1 MTRNRLIR
9 GLAALAVAVIL
20 AGSLAT
26 FSPGDWQGWGWDPSL
41 RNAENAFGFVGAVLA
56 KLTVAFLGRSTGLIL
71 SVSLLLLLAAREFFS
86 LSARRLS
93 LIWGGGSLL
102 LLLWSGWLLR
112 REGSTL
118 AASDWGGW
126 LGGLLA
132 EGQEALLGRIGAT
145 VLVIFLSLVAL
156 LAILPAPPKRRRRFN
171 FPDPRPLLR
180 VLTAPFRW
188 IWLALAWMGRG
199 LMRSFANLGAW
210 WEHGRMRRAERRE
223 AKSSQQAAT
232 SYQPEH
238 EEAEQSFVAAATG
251 SSHESRVSSP
261 EAPVTSPEPENE
273 APKVDRPR
281 RKAKPKP
288 RRSGEY
294 ILPDSSLLNP
304 AEPAGSGEDRRQM
317 EMQSQVL
324 VDKLSTFNIG
334 GRVSAMKQ
342 GPVVSTFEF
351 EPEDGVKV
359 SQITGRREDL
369 ALALRSKELRLVA
382 PIPGKAAVGVELPNS
397 SPRVIRLREVIDAE
411 HFAGVKGNLS
421 LALGV
426 DVDGRPTWA
435 DLSEAP
441 HLLVAGAT
449 GTGKSV
455 CINSILV
462 SLLLQHTPESLR
474 LFLVDPKMLELSV
487 YNEIPHLLHP
497 VITDNKMALQALNW
511 LVGEMETRY
520 KKLKPAGVRSIAEYN
535 AKIEAGEIKDAEGET
550 VTTRLPFLVCVVEE
564 FADLMMTLGKDVQ
577 TPIVRL
583 AQLARAVGI
592 HLILATQRPS
602 VNIIDGVIKANF
614 PSRIAFKV
622 FSRFDSKTILDANG
636 AETLIGRGDMLFMH
650 GRSPYPQ
657 RLHGAFTSTEEV
669 QAVTDHW
676 RQYTLPEPPL
686 ELEARPGSLED
697 FNAQD
702 DLYED
707 AKRIV
712 VLQGF
717 GSTTMLQRRLR
728 VGYTR
733 ASRLMD
739 MLEESGIVGPHT
751 GSKAREVLVGPE
763 VLEEEIET

>member
-9 GLAALAVAVIL
+9 GLAALALAIII
-20 AGSLAT
+20 AGSLL
-26 FSPGDWQGWGWDPSL
+26 SYSQGDWQGWGWDASL
-41 RNAENAFGFVGAVLA
+41 KNAENAFGFVGAVLA
-56 KLTVAFLGRSTGLIL
+56 KLHVTFLGRWVGLFM
-71 SVSLLLLLAAREFFS
+71 SVSLLLLLAIREFFAIS
-86 LSARRLS
+86 RKRSWI
-93 LIWGGGSLL
+93 IWGSASLL
-102 LLLWSGWLLR
+102 VLLWSGWLVR
-112 REGSTL
+112 SEGKTL
-118 AASDWGGW
+118 ASADWGGW
-126 LGGLLA
+126 FGALLA

-145 VLVIFLSLVAL
+145 VLVVFLSLVAL

-171 FPDPRPLLR
+171 LPDPRPALHL
-180 VLTAPFRW
+180 LTAPFRW
-188 IWLALAWMGRG
+188 LANGLLWIGGRLAAALTSLRE
-199 LMRSFANLGAW
+199 R
-210 WEHGRMRRAERRE
+210 WELIQERRAESRE
-223 AKSSQQAAT
+223 AWTEKSQAFET
-232 SYQPEH
+232 GEREEVQSY
-238 EEAEQSFVAAATG
+238 AAAAG
-251 SSHESRVSSP
+251 VESQRPVP
-261 EAPVTSPEPENE
+261 ESVEPIPPKPAASKQRSTS
-273 APKVDRPR
+273 RP
-281 RKAKPKP
+281 KPKP

-294 ILPDSSLLNP
+294 ILPDSSLLSP
-304 AEPAGSGEDRRQM
+304 PEPGHSGEDRRQM
-317 EMQSQVL
+317 ETQAQVL
-324 VDKLSTFNIG
+324 VDKLATFNIG

-382 PIPGKAAVGVELPNS
+382 PIPGKAAVGIELPNN
-397 SPRVIRLREVIDAE
+397 SPRIIKLREVLDANK
-411 HFAGVKGNLS
+411 FAGVKGNLA

-426 DVDGRPTWA
+426 DVDGNPTWA

-487 YNEIPHLLHP
+487 YNDIPHLLHP

-520 KKLKPAGVRSIAEYN
+520 KRLKPTGVRNIAEYN
-535 AKIEAGEIKDAEGET
+535 TKVEAGEVNDRDGEV
-550 VTTRLPFLVCVVEE
+550 VTTKMPFLVCVVEE

-650 GRSPYPQ
+650 GRAPYPQ
-657 RLHGAFTSTEEV
+657 RLHGAFVSTEEV
-669 QAVTDHW
+669 EAVTAHW

-686 ELEARPGSLED
+686 ELEARPGSLQD
-697 FNAQD
+697 FTAQD

-717 GSTTMLQRRLR
+717 GSTTMLQRRMR

-733 ASRLMD
+733 ASRIMD

-763 VLEEEIET
+763 VLEEEIEP

>member
-9 GLAALAVAVIL
+9 GLAALTLAVII
-20 AGSLAT
+20 AGSLL
-26 FSPGDWQGWGWDPSL
+26 SYSQGDWQGWGWDASL
-41 RNAENAFGFVGAVLA
+41 KNAENAFGFVGAVLA
-56 KLTVAFLGRSTGLIL
+56 KLHVAFLGRWIGMFMT
-71 SVSLLLLLAAREFFS
+71 VSLLLLLAAREFFS
-86 LSARRLS
+86 FSRKRTWILWGSA
-93 LIWGGGSLL
+93 SLL
-102 LLLWSGWLLR
+102 ALLWSGWWVR
-112 REGSTL
+112 SEGSTL
-118 AASDWGGW
+118 ASADWGGW
-126 LGGLLA
+126 FGGLLA

-145 VLVIFLSLVAL
+145 VLVVFLSLVAL

-171 FPDPRPLLR
+171 LPDPRPALH
-180 VLTAPFRW
+180 VLTSPFRW
-188 IWLALAWMGRG
+188 IWNGLTWTGRSIAEG
-199 LMRSFANLGAW
+199 MSSLRER
-210 WEHGRMRRAERRE
+210 WELSRQRRE
-223 AKSSQQAAT
+223 
-232 SYQPEH
+232 ENR
-238 EEAEQSFVAAATG
+238 EARAAAGDPPPALEEEELQTYAAAAG
-251 SSHESRVSSP
+251 VETSAPSP
-261 EAPVTSPEPENE
+261 ESVEVVP
-273 APKVDRPR
+273 PKSAASKPR
-281 RKAKPKP
+281 AASRTKPKS

-294 ILPDSSLLNP
+294 ILPDSNLLSP
-304 AEPAGSGEDRRQM
+304 PEPGHSGEDRRQM
-317 EMQSQVL
+317 ETQAQVL
-324 VDKLSTFNIG
+324 VDKLATFNIG

-382 PIPGKAAVGVELPNS
+382 PIPGKAAVGIELPNN
-397 SPRVIRLREVIDAE
+397 SPRIIKLREVLDANK
-411 HFAGVKGNLS
+411 FAGVKGNLA

-426 DVDGRPTWA
+426 DVDGNPTWA

-487 YNEIPHLLHP
+487 YNDIPHLLHP

-520 KKLKPAGVRSIAEYN
+520 KRLKPTGVRNIAEYN
-535 AKIEAGEIKDAEGET
+535 TKVEAGEVNDMDGEV
-550 VTTRLPFLVCVVEE
+550 VTTKMPFLVCVVEE

-650 GRSPYPQ
+650 GRAPYPQ
-657 RLHGAFTSTEEV
+657 RLHGAFVSTEEV
-669 QAVTDHW
+669 EAITAHW

-686 ELEARPGSLED
+686 ELETRPGSLQD
-697 FNAQD
+697 FTAQD

>member
-1 MTRNRLIR
+1 M
-9 GLAALAVAVIL
+9 
-20 AGSLAT
+20 
-26 FSPGDWQGWGWDPSL
+26 
-41 RNAENAFGFVGAVLA
+41 
-56 KLTVAFLGRSTGLIL
+56 
-71 SVSLLLLLAAREFFS
+71 
-86 LSARRLS
+86 
-93 LIWGGGSLL
+93 
-102 LLLWSGWLLR
+102 
-112 REGSTL
+112 
-118 AASDWGGW
+118 
-126 LGGLLA
+126 
-132 EGQEALLGRIGAT
+132 EA
-145 VLVIFLSLVAL
+145 
-156 LAILPAPPKRRRRFN
+156 
-171 FPDPRPLLR
+171 
-180 VLTAPFRW
+180 
-188 IWLALAWMGRG
+188 
-199 LMRSFANLGAW
+199 
-210 WEHGRMRRAERRE
+210 
-223 AKSSQQAAT
+223 QA
-232 SYQPEH
+232 
-238 EEAEQSFVAAATG
+238 
-251 SSHESRVSSP
+251 
-261 EAPVTSPEPENE
+261 
-273 APKVDRPR
+273 
-281 RKAKPKP
+281 
-288 RRSGEY
+288 
-294 ILPDSSLLNP
+294 
-304 AEPAGSGEDRRQM
+304 
-317 EMQSQVL
+317 QVL
-324 VDKLSTFNIG
+324 VDKLATFNIG

-382 PIPGKAAVGVELPNS
+382 PIPGKAAVGIELPNH
-397 SPRVIRLREVIDAE
+397 SPRVIKLREVLDANK
-411 HFAGVKGNLS
+411 FVGIKGNLA
-421 LALGV
+421 LAMGV
-426 DVDGRPTWA
+426 DVDGKPTWA

-487 YNEIPHLLHP
+487 YNDIPHLLHP

-511 LVGEMETRY
+511 LVGEMEKRY
-520 KKLKPAGVRSIAEYN
+520 KRLKPTGVRNIAEYN
-535 AKIEAGEIKDAEGET
+535 AKVEAGEVKDMDGEV
-550 VTTRLPFLVCVVEE
+550 VTTKMPFLVCVVEE

-622 FSRFDSKTILDANG
+622 FSRFDSKTILDSNG

-650 GRSPYPQ
+650 GRAPYPQ
-657 RLHGAFTSTEEV
+657 RLHGAFVSTEEV
-669 QAVTDHW
+669 EAITAHW

-686 ELEARPGSLED
+686 ELEARPGSLQD
-697 FNAQD
+697 FTAQD

>member
-1 MTRNRLIR
+1 MEL
-9 GLAALAVAVIL
+9 
-20 AGSLAT
+20 LAT
-26 FSPGDWQGWGWDPSL
+26 
-41 RNAENAFGFVGAVLA
+41 
-56 KLTVAFLGRSTGLIL
+56 
-71 SVSLLLLLAAREFFS
+71 
-86 LSARRLS
+86 
-93 LIWGGGSLL
+93 
-102 LLLWSGWLLR
+102 
-112 REGSTL
+112 
-118 AASDWGGW
+118 DWGGW
-126 LGGLLA
+126 LGALLA
-132 EGQEALLGRIGAT
+132 EGQEGLLGRTGAT
-145 VLVIFLSLVAL
+145 
-156 LAILPAPPKRRRRFN
+156 ILPAFLTLLGLLALMPAPRRRRFSWLRL
-171 FPDPRPLLR
+171 PDFRPLLR
-180 VLTAPFRW
+180 GIAAPIRWLAAGLRW
-188 IWLALAWMGRG
+188 IWRILSGMVSGLGRRLAGLLRDWKERG
-199 LMRSFANLGAW
+199 DSENMEKAIAT
-210 WEHGRMRRAERRE
+210 EQPHHIPEERAY
-223 AKSSQQAAT
+223 AAAASSQSEAGT
-232 SYQPEH
+232 S
-238 EEAEQSFVAAATG
+238 EADTG
-251 SSHESRVSSP
+251 
-261 EAPVTSPEPENE
+261 
-273 APKVDRPR
+273 DRPAPR
-281 RKAKPKP
+281 PMNAKPKAKAKA

-294 ILPDSSLLNP
+294 LMPASDLLLPPEEST
-304 AEPAGSGEDRRQM
+304 AQTDRRQLE
-317 EMQSQVL
+317 EMARVL
-324 VDKLSTFNIG
+324 VDKLATFNIG

-342 GPVVSTFEF
+342 GPVVSTFEY

-382 PIPGKAAVGVELPNS
+382 PIPGKAAVGIELPNR
-397 SPRVIRLREVIDAE
+397 SPRIIRLREVLDAE
-411 HFAGVKGNLS
+411 SYAGKKGDLA

-435 DLSEAP
+435 DLSAAP

-462 SLLLQHTPESLR
+462 SLLLQHTPETLR
-474 LFLVDPKMLELSV
+474 LFLVDPKMLELSI

-511 LVGEMETRY
+511 LVGEMESRY
-520 KKLKPAGVRSIAEYN
+520 RRLKPSGVRSLGEYN
-535 AKIEAGEIKDAEGET
+535 DKVREGKVTDAEGET
-550 VTTRLPFLVCVVEE
+550 VTQTMPFIVCVVEE

-614 PSRIAFKV
+614 PSRISFKV

-650 GRSPYPQ
+650 GASPYPQ
-657 RLHGAFTSTEEV
+657 RLHGAFVGTGEV

-676 RQYTLPEPPL
+676 RQYSLPEPPL

-697 FNAQD
+697 FTAQD
-702 DLYED
+702 ELFED
-707 AKRIV
+707 SKRIV

-739 MLEESGIVGPHT
+739 MLEDAGIVGPHT

-763 VLEEEIET
+763 VLGEEPEL

>member
-9 GLAALAVAVIL
+9 GLAALTFAVII
-20 AGSLAT
+20 AGSLL
-26 FSPGDWQGWGWDPSL
+26 SYSQGDWQGWGWDASL
-41 RNAENAFGFVGAVLA
+41 KNAENAFGFVGAVLA
-56 KLTVAFLGRSTGLIL
+56 KLHVAFLGRWVGLFM
-71 SVSLLLLLAAREFFS
+71 SVSLLLLLAAREFFAVS
-86 LSARRLS
+86 RKRTWIIWASAN
-93 LIWGGGSLL
+93 LL
-102 LLLWSGWLLR
+102 VLLWSGWLVR
-112 REGSTL
+112 AEGSAL
-118 AASDWGGW
+118 ASADWGGW
-126 LGGLLA
+126 FGGLLA

-145 VLVIFLSLVAL
+145 VLVVFLSLVAL
-156 LAILPAPPKRRRRFN
+156 LTILPAPPKRRRRFN
-171 FPDPRPLLR
+171 LPDLRPALH

-188 IWLALAWMGRG
+188 IWNALSWIA
-199 LMRSFANLGAW
+199 RSIAEGASTVRER
-210 WEHGRMRRAERRE
+210 WELSRERRAENLEAQNASRDLPPARE
-223 AKSSQQAAT
+223 EEEVLSYAA
-232 SYQPEH
+232 
-238 EEAEQSFVAAATG
+238 VAGGEPQTPATEPVEPAPPKPAASKQRTTN
-251 SSHESRVSSP
+251 R
-261 EAPVTSPEPENE
+261 
-273 APKVDRPR
+273 
-281 RKAKPKP
+281 AKPKP

-294 ILPDSSLLNP
+294 ILPDSNLLSP
-304 AEPAGSGEDRRQM
+304 PEPGHSGEDRRQM
-317 EMQSQVL
+317 EAQAQVL
-324 VDKLSTFNIG
+324 VDKLATFNIG

-382 PIPGKAAVGVELPNS
+382 PIPGKAAVGIELPNH
-397 SPRVIRLREVIDAE
+397 SPRVIKLREVLDANK
-411 HFAGVKGNLS
+411 FVGIKGNLA
-421 LALGV
+421 LAMGV
-426 DVDGRPTWA
+426 DVDGKPTWA

-487 YNEIPHLLHP
+487 YNDIPHLLHP

-511 LVGEMETRY
+511 LVGEMEKRY
-520 KKLKPAGVRSIAEYN
+520 KRLKPTGVRNIAEYN
-535 AKIEAGEIKDAEGET
+535 AKVEAGEVKDMDGEV
-550 VTTRLPFLVCVVEE
+550 VTTKMPFLVCVVEE

-622 FSRFDSKTILDANG
+622 FSRFDSKTILDSNG

-650 GRSPYPQ
+650 GRAPYPQ
-657 RLHGAFTSTEEV
+657 RLHGAFVSTEEV
-669 QAVTDHW
+669 EAITAHW

-686 ELEARPGSLED
+686 ELEARPGSLQD
-697 FNAQD
+697 FTAQD